1 VFVSNDVYAYR
12 MTQGAK
18 STVVAINRGDVPAQ
32 AENLPESAVDALSG
46 DTIEGP
52 VATIPARTAV
62 ILPIDP

>member
-1 VFVSNDVYAYR
+1 
-12 MTQGAK
+12 
-18 STVVAINRGDVPAQ
+18 VAINRGDVPAQ